1 MALNINGTTGISG
14 VDGSVSAPALT
25 GTDSNTGITFPSADT
40 IKFSTGGVERMA
52 ITNSGVT
59 GISGGKLLQTV
70 TVSDS
75 VKETTG
81 SISLISTGTYYATP
95 FAVTITPSATSSKI
109 LLSGHIFGE
118 ATVND
123 YLIVWGIERAISGG
137 ATTDIIAPAAGNRP
151 RCISIMPQG
160 IYVTEQISTPSA
172 IVFSGL
178 LDSPNTTS
186 AITYTFQLAAPQNSS
201 VGFYYNRTV
210 SDSDAA
216 DNERGLSWI
225 TAQEIAA

>member
-1 MALNINGTTGISG
+1 MTVKLVGSTS
-14 VDGSVSAPALT
+14 GSVSLQAPAST
-25 GTDSNTGITFPSADT
+25 
-40 IKFSTGGVERMA
+40 TGGAHRVLTLPDVNGTVA
-52 ITNSGVT
+52 TT
-59 GISGGKLLQTV
+59 TTAGKILQV
-70 TVSDS
+70 VSVSDS
-75 VKETTG
+75 VRETSG
-81 SISLISTGTYYATP
+81 SISLVSTGTYYATP

-109 LLSGHIFGE
+109 LLSGHVFGE

-123 YLIVWGIERAISGG
+123 YLLVWSIERAISGG
-137 ATTDIIAPAAGNRP
+137 ATTDILAPAASNRP
-151 RCISIMPQG
+151 RCISTMPQG
-160 IYVTEQISTPSA
+160 IYVSEQASTPSA

-201 VGFYYNRTV
+201 VGFYYNRSV
-210 SDSDAA
+210 NDSDAA